1 MPPAGGPRISE
12 RPQRRTASAALPV
25 GSAVASVVGIALQ
38 QRDDVRHPDPH
49 LGEAAAHL
57 GLERVHPAG
66 EPGVEFIDAA
76 GEPRVHPCDPIFE
89 GGQPELDG
97 RHPALQPIE
106 PGAVLHL
113 GVAQRLE
120 EPALRPQL
128 AAYVADVAI
137 GPARQRPGRLGVLP
151 SAVQIALDARDLL
164 LQRAEPPLEVAGIG
178 HARRVRRPPAAGW
191 AFRRTGTLEDM
202 CGRYASIKA
211 PADLADEFHAVDA
224 TEGVEPDYNVAPTKN
239 IVAVVERHPRDAEG
253 TPDPDTVERSLRVVK
268 WGLVPYW
275 AKDPKGGARMIN
287 ARSESAAEKPAFRR
301 ALASRRCLI
310 PADGWYEWQR
320 GEDHKQ
326 PYYTHY
332 ADGRSLALAGLWEYW
347 KPKDE
352 AADPAGRYA

>member
-1 MPPAGGPRISE
+1 
-12 RPQRRTASAALPV
+12 
-25 GSAVASVVGIALQ
+25 
-38 QRDDVRHPDPH
+38 
-49 LGEAAAHL
+49 
-57 GLERVHPAG
+57 
-66 EPGVEFIDAA
+66 
-76 GEPRVHPCDPIFE
+76 
-89 GGQPELDG
+89 
-97 RHPALQPIE
+97 
-106 PGAVLHL
+106 
-113 GVAQRLE
+113 
-120 EPALRPQL
+120 
-128 AAYVADVAI
+128 
-137 GPARQRPGRLGVLP
+137 
-151 SAVQIALDARDLL
+151 
-164 LQRAEPPLEVAGIG
+164 
-178 HARRVRRPPAAGW
+178 
-191 AFRRTGTLEDM
+191 M

-347 KPKDE
+347 KPKDDPNGHDLMARDLTAQYPDGLVT
-352 AADPAGRYA
+352 AAVLTTAAVGPLAQVHDRMPLVLPPSAWDTWLDPDRSPDDDAVAALLAPASAELVARMELRPVSPLVNNVRNNGPELVEELPPGEVAEPLQLDLLAGPNPQ